1 MTRTREAIR
10 LRRDEPWAHH
20 AIAHV
25 CLSRGRTD
33 DGLAFMQEM
42 SETWVGLNSFMSTH
56 NWWHLC
62 LFLLDR
68 DRVDEI
74 FAIYDGRVWGV
85 WKEYSQDQ
93 INAVSLL
100 MRLELAGIDV
110 GDRWADL
117 GTYLALRTGDHVQPF
132 LDLQYLYGLA
142 RAGLTGKADALRLA
156 IHAHARAV
164 PPFLVPAWAEVAVPA
179 ADGLLAHA
187 KGEWQAAIRGL
198 GQALPRMT
206 EIGGSHAQ
214 RDLFEQV
221 YLDALIRADRLVPAQ
236 QMLELR
242 RAATPEV
249 PATLRALSN
258 VYGRLGLDAR
268 AQALLTHADALTRRY
283 RG

>member
-1 MTRTREAIR
+1 M
-10 LRRDEPWAHH
+10 
-20 AIAHV
+20 
-25 CLSRGRTD
+25 
-33 DGLAFMQEM
+33 
-42 SETWVGLNSFMSTH
+42 
-56 NWWHLC
+56 
-62 LFLLDR
+62 
-68 DRVDEI
+68 
-74 FAIYDGRVWGV
+74 
-85 WKEYSQDQ
+85 
-93 INAVSLL
+93 
-100 MRLELAGIDV
+100 
-110 GDRWADL
+110 
-117 GTYLALRTGDHVQPF
+117 
-132 LDLQYLYGLA
+132 
-142 RAGLTGKADALRLA
+142 
-156 IHAHARAV
+156 
-164 PPFLVPAWAEVAVPA
+164 AVPA

-221 YLDALIRADRLVPAQ
+221 YLDALIRAGRLVPAQ

-268 AQALLTHADALTRRY
+268 GQALLTHADALTRRY